1 MRAELLQGFYL
12 GDVFIEPLNGQ
23 VTGPGI
29 SAHLTPK
36 ASEVLLQLSKTPG
49 SLVSRDALLAKVWGE
64 GQGSPE
70 ALSHAVSEIRH
81 ALHDDPGNPRYIQT
95 LPRRGYRLIPE
106 PRFPDEQAPN
116 NVIGAGDGTN
126 VSDLNFIQ
134 NLQQRGVLE
143 AALAYLVLGWLLIQV
158 ADVVFGQLYLPRWA
172 GTFVTFLVLSGF
184 PVVLVLS
191 WFLEYRDGKAVVDT
205 GPHVRNPRQRF
216 SRTYLSVV
224 GALGVAA
231 VMVFAYDRFIGLPV
245 AVEPA
250 PYAALPE
257 EEL

>member
-12 GDVFIEPLNGQ
+12 GDFFIEPLNGQ
-23 VTGPGI
+23 VTGPGN
-29 SAHLTPK
+29 SAHLAPK
-36 ASEVLLQLSKTPG
+36 AAEVLLQLAKTPG
-49 SLVSRDALLAKVWGE
+49 SLVSREALLEKVWGE

-70 ALSHAVSEIRH
+70 ALSHAISEVRH
-81 ALHDDPGNPRYIQT
+81 ALHDDPGDPRYIQT

-106 PRFPDEQAPN
+106 PRFPDEEQPSL
-116 NVIGAGDGTN
+116 VIGTRNGAN
-126 VSDLNFIQ
+126 VNELGFIR

-158 ADVVFGQLYLPRWA
+158 ADVVFSQLYLPRWA

-205 GPHVRNPRQRF
+205 GPNVRSPRQRF

-224 GALGVAA
+224 GARGVAA
-231 VMVFAYDRFIGLPV
+231 VMVFA
-245 AVEPA
+245 
-250 PYAALPE
+250 
-257 EEL
+257 